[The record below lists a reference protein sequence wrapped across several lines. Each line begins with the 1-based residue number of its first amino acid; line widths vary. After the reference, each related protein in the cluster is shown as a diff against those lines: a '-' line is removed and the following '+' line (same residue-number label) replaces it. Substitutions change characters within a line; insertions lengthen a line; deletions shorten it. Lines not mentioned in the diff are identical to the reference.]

1 MNLVETGAGAER
13 ILWVHG
19 GNVAGWMWG
28 PQVSDFD
35 DYVCLVPDLPGFGES
50 ADEPWVSIADT
61 ADRVADLLDG
71 SPAHVVG
78 LSLGA
83 SIAVDLAARHPEL
96 VQSLVLASAQITAPR
111 RRDRAAA
118 RALLLFW
125 DQRGFWTSLA
135 RSYGLTGE
143 DAELFVSTGL
153 GIRRETAVAIY
164 REVRRGVPTA
174 LLEALPPGTLA
185 IAGDR
190 DSPAI
195 WRESL
200 TRLRSAG
207 AEVAVAP
214 GLHHQFSA
222 EDPALFNDAVRSW
235 IESRRLGA
243 SITAPG

>member
-1 MNLVETGAGAER
+1 MKHVETGAGAER
-13 ILWVHG
+13 ILWLHG
-19 GNVAGWMWG
+19 GNVAGWMWA
-28 PQVSDFD
+28 PQVPAFD
-35 DYVCLVPDLPGFGES
+35 DYVCLVPDLPGFGAS
-50 ADEPWVSIADT
+50 ADDAWVSIAET

-71 SPAHVVG
+71 APAHVVG

-96 VQSLVLASAQITAPR
+96 VQSLVLASAQITPPR
-111 RRDRAAA
+111 WRDRVAA

-125 DQRGFWTSLA
+125 NQRGFWVGLA

-143 DAELFVSTGL
+143 DADLFVSTGL

-164 REVRRGVPTA
+164 REVRRGVPSASLDAVQT
-174 LLEALPPGTLA
+174 GTLA
-185 IAGDR
+185 LAGDR

-195 WRESL
+195 WRASL
-200 TRLRSAG
+200 ARLRAAG

-214 GLHHQFSA
+214 GLHHQFSV
-222 EDPALFNDAVRSW
+222 EDPVLFNDAVRSW

-243 SITAPG
+243 GLVTPT